1 MQPPLVEWTPAIAP
15 AGLAWY
21 DGALFPAWRGSLF
34 VAALAERSVPM
45 AGGVPG
51 PQDVLFK
58 ELGERIRDVRTGPDG
73 ALCLLTDSALGRVQ
87 QVVPAEP

>member
-1 MQPPLVEWTPAIAP
+1 
-15 AGLAWY
+15 
-21 DGALFPAWRGSLF
+21 
-34 VAALAERSVPM
+34 M
-45 AGGVPG
+45 AGSVPG